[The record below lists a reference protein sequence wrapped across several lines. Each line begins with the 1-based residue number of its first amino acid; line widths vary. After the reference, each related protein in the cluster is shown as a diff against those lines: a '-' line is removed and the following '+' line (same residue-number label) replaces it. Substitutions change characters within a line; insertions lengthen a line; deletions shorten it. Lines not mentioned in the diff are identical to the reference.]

1 MKARMS
7 KENNTGKQWREFK
20 LTTFAL
26 NNKSTVILLSIII
39 ILFGLFG
46 YNTMP
51 RETFPEAVIP
61 YIFVKTIYPG
71 NSPIDIENL
80 ITRPIE
86 KEVNTIN
93 GIKEL
98 TSTSS
103 QGNSDIVVEFNAG
116 VDLGDAL
123 MDVKDAVDRA
133 KNELP
138 SDLDIDPIVMEL
150 DLNEFPIL
158 NINLSGDFSLDEL
171 KEYAEFLEEEIETF
185 SEISKVEIKGLDNRE
200 IQINIDKHKLD
211 MMELSFQNIE
221 DAVVFENMSIS
232 GGQLKINNS
241 TRSVRTIGEFKTLEE
256 IRNIVV
262 KHEKGN
268 IVYLKDVAEVV
279 DGFEDPLTLARL
291 NRQKV
296 VSVQVIK
303 KAGENVINASD
314 KIFKLLDESKL
325 EGTLPPGL
333 HIDISNDQSEWIKSM
348 VSNLENSIVIA
359 IFFVVLVL
367 YFFLGTRNALFVGIA
382 IPTSMTLSIVILNL
396 MGSTINMMVLFGLV
410 LALGMLVDN
419 AIVVI
424 ENTYRFTGKGFN
436 INEAAKRGTGEVA
449 IAITASTATTL
460 GAFVPLA
467 FWPGM
472 MGEFMKVLPVTLII
486 VLSSS
491 LFVAL
496 VIIPVFAAKFYK
508 VESTKKKPDV
518 RVVYKKSIIFF
529 GIALVALFLKINIVA
544 FFMFAGIILIL
555 SNHFFLRR
563 LSEWFR
569 ETFLVKLESFYRKAI
584 KFSLS
589 GKRPVQIIIFTTILM
604 MATMVLFNIRK
615 PKVTL
620 FPDNEP
626 SYFNLF
632 AELPVGSDIRAT
644 DEVMKV
650 FENDVYKILEPNK
663 NIVKSV
669 LTTIGQG
676 VAGENEFTFGNT
688 PNKGMITISFVD
700 YEFRKGVSTSDIM
713 KTMSDKLTH
722 KIPGIIVTI
731 EKAEMGPPTGKPI
744 NIEVSG
750 KDYSTLIG
758 LTSEIHK
765 YIEES
770 DISGI
775 ENLKMDLD
783 VGKPELIVEIN
794 RNSARRFGLST
805 AQIASTIRTSLFGKD
820 ISDFKDGEDDIPI
833 ILKFDRKY
841 REDIPSILNQK
852 ITFRSQSTGKIMQ
865 VPISSV
871 AHFSY
876 STTYSAVKRKD
887 TKRVITLF
895 SNVIEG
901 YNNTEVNQRIK
912 NVMKNFDIPEGYKYS
927 FTGEQEE
934 QQETMDFL
942 IRAMMIALSV
952 IMMILVTQF
961 NSFAKSLIIIASVF
975 FSTIGVFGG
984 IATFRMDFIIIMTG
998 IGIISLAG
1006 VVVNNAIVLIDYIDY
1021 LKEKK
1026 KAELNLTENE
1036 NLPIERSIECII
1048 EAGQT
1053 RLRPVLLTAITT
1065 ILGLFPM
1072 AIALNINFRKLVTE
1086 FNPELYFGGDTSQF
1100 WGPMAWTVIFGL
1112 SFATFLTLIVVPVMY
1127 LTGNKVKLYF
1137 INRKEKKV

>member
-1 MKARMS
+1 MKVRMS
-7 KENNTGKQWREFK
+7 KENKNGKSWREFK

-26 NNKSTVILLSIII
+26 NNKSTVFLLVII
-39 ILFGLFG
+39 ILVFGLIG
-46 YNTMP
+46 YTTMS
-51 RETFPEAVIP
+51 RETFPEVVIP
-61 YIFVKTIYPG
+61 NIFVKTIYPG
-71 NSPIDIENL
+71 NPPIDIENL
-80 ITRPIE
+80 ITRPLE
-86 KEVNTIN
+86 KEINTIN

-98 TSTSS
+98 RSTST
-103 QGNSDIVVEFNAG
+103 QDNSDIIIEFNTG
-116 VDLGDAL
+116 IDLGDAL
-123 MDVKDAVDRA
+123 QDVKDAVDRA

-138 SDLDIDPIVMEL
+138 SDLDIDPIIMDL

-171 KEYAEFLEEEIETF
+171 KVFAEFLEEEIETF
-185 SEISKVEIKGLDNRE
+185 QEISKVEIKGLDNRE

-211 MMELSFQNIE
+211 LMKLSFQNIE
-221 DAVVFENMSIS
+221 DAIVFENMSIS
-232 GGQLKINNS
+232 GGEIKINNT
-241 TRSVRTIGEFKTLEE
+241 TRSVRTIGEFKSLEE
-256 IRNIVV
+256 IRNIIV
-262 KHEKGN
+262 KHEGGN
-268 IVYLKDVAEVV
+268 IVYLKDVAYVV

-291 NRQKV
+291 NKQKV

-303 KAGENVINASD
+303 KSGENVINASD

-325 EGTLPPGL
+325 DGTLPKEL
-333 HIDISNDQSEWIKSM
+333 HIDISNDQSEWIKKM

-424 ENTYRFTGKGFN
+424 ENTYRFIGKGFPV
-436 INEAAKRGTGEVA
+436 NEAAKRGTGEVA
-449 IAITASTATTL
+449 IAISASTATTL

-496 VIIPVFAAKFYK
+496 VIIPVFAARFYK
-508 VESTKKKPDV
+508 DEKDIIIPEKKV
-518 RVVYKKSIIFF
+518 SLKKAFIAF
-529 GIALVALFLKINIVA
+529 GIGVLAFILKMNAITFIA
-544 FFMFAGIILIL
+544 ITASLLIL
-555 SNHFFLRR
+555 ANLFFLRS

-569 ETFLVKLESFYRKAI
+569 NTLLLKLENFYK
-584 KFSLS
+584 LS
-589 GKRPVQIIIFTTILM
+589 IEFALKGKRPNQILIFTVVLMIL
-604 MATMVLFNIRK
+604 TMVFFNLRM
-615 PKVTL
+615 PKVSL

-626 SYFNLF
+626 SYFSLF

-644 DEVMKV
+644 DKVMKV
-650 FENDVYKILEPNK
+650 FEKEVFDILEPRK
-663 NIVKSV
+663 EIVKSV
-669 LTTIGQG
+669 LTTIGKG
-676 VAGENEFTFGNT
+676 VVGENEFPVGNT
-688 PNKGMITISFVD
+688 PNKGMITVSFVD
-700 YEFRKGVSTSDIM
+700 YELRKGVSTSSIM
-713 KTMSDKLTH
+713 KEFSDKLTH
-722 KIPGIIVTI
+722 KIPGVIVTI
-731 EKAEMGPPTGKPI
+731 EKMEMGPPTGKPI
-744 NIEVSG
+744 NLEVTG
-750 KDYSTLIG
+750 KDYSTLID
-758 LTSEIHK
+758 LTENIQK
-765 YIEES
+765 YIKES
-770 DISGI
+770 GIDGI

-794 RNSARRFGLST
+794 RDSARRFGLST

-820 ISDFKDGEDDIPI
+820 VSDFKDGEDDIPI
-833 ILKFDRKY
+833 ILKFDKKY
-841 REDIPSILNQK
+841 RQDIPSILDQK
-852 ITFRSQSTGKIMQ
+852 ITFRSQSSGKIMQ

-871 AHFSY
+871 AGFSY

-887 TKRVITLF
+887 TKRVITLY

-901 YNNTEVNQRIK
+901 YNNNEVNQRLK
-912 NVMKNFDIPEGYKYS
+912 NALKNFDIPEGYKYK

-934 QQETMDFL
+934 QQETMGFL
-942 IRAMMIALSV
+942 IRAMFIALSI

-961 NSFAKSLIIIASVF
+961 NSFAKSFIIIASVF

-984 IATFRMDFIIIMTG
+984 IATFKMDFIIIMTG

-1026 KAELNLTENE
+1026 KAELNLSDEE
-1036 NLPIERSIECII
+1036 NLPIEISVECII

-1065 ILGLFPM
+1065 ILGLIPM
-1072 AIALNINFRKLVTE
+1072 AVALNINFRTLLTE
-1086 FNPELYFGGDTSQF
+1086 LNPDIYFGGDTSQF

-1112 SFATFLTLIVVPVMY
+1112 TFATFLTLIVVPVMY

-1137 INRKEKKV
+1137 INRKMKKA

>member
-1 MKARMS
+1 MKVIM
-7 KENNTGKQWREFK
+7 NNDNKNDKSWREFK
-20 LTTFAL
+20 LTTLAL
-26 NNKSTVILLSIII
+26 NNKSTVFLLALI
-39 ILFGLFG
+39 ILVFGLIG
-46 YNTMP
+46 YTTMS
-51 RETFPEAVIP
+51 RETFPEVVIP
-61 YIFVKTIYPG
+61 NIFVKTIYPG
-71 NSPIDIENL
+71 NPPIDIENL

-86 KEVNTIN
+86 KEINTIN

-98 TSTSS
+98 SSTST
-103 QGNSDIVVEFNAG
+103 QGNSDIIIEFNTG
-116 VDLGDAL
+116 IDLGDAL
-123 MDVKDAVDRA
+123 QDVKDAVDRA

-138 SDLDIDPIVMEL
+138 SDLDIDPIVMDL
-150 DLNEFPIL
+150 DLNEFPIM
-158 NINLSGDFSLDEL
+158 NINLSGDFSLAEL
-171 KEYAEFLEEEIETF
+171 EDFAEYLEDEIETF
-185 SEISKVEIKGLDNRE
+185 QEISKVEIKGLDNRE

-211 MMELSFQNIE
+211 LMKLSFQNIE
-221 DAVVFENMSIS
+221 DAIVFENISIS
-232 GGQLKINNS
+232 GGEIKINNS
-241 TRSVRTIGEFKTLEE
+241 TRSVRTIGEFKSIEE
-256 IRNIVV
+256 IMNIVV

-291 NRQKV
+291 NKQKV

-303 KAGENVINASD
+303 KSGENVINASD

-325 EGTLPPGL
+325 DGSLPEGL

-348 VSNLENSIVIA
+348 VSNLENSIIIA

-424 ENTYRFTGKGFN
+424 ENTYRFTGKGFPV
-436 INEAAKRGTGEVA
+436 NEAAKRGTGEVA

-496 VIIPVFAAKFYK
+496 VIIPVFAARFYK
-508 VESTKKKPDV
+508 NENDVVIPEKKVSLK
-518 RVVYKKSIIFF
+518 RAAIAF
-529 GIALVALFLKINIVA
+529 GIGSFAFVLKINVIA
-544 FFMFAGIILIL
+544 FFAITGALLIL
-555 SNHFFLRR
+555 LNLYILRR

-569 ETFLVKLESFYRKAI
+569 NTLLVKLETNYRRAI
-584 KFSLS
+584 EFSLK
-589 GKRPVQIIIFTTILM
+589 GKRPTQIIIFTVILM
-604 MATMVLFNIRK
+604 MLTMVFFNLRK
-615 PKVTL
+615 PQVNL

-626 SYFNLF
+626 SYFSLF
-632 AELPVGSDIRAT
+632 AELPVGSDIMAT
-644 DEVMKV
+644 DEIMKV
-650 FENDVYKILEPNK
+650 FENDVFEILEPRK

-669 LTTIGQG
+669 LTTIGKG
-676 VAGENEFTFGNT
+676 VVGENEFPVGDT
-688 PNKGMITISFVD
+688 PNKGMITVSFVD
-700 YEFRKGVSTSDIM
+700 YEFRKGVSTSSIM
-713 KTMSDKLTH
+713 KVMSDKLTH

-731 EKAEMGPPTGKPI
+731 EKMAMAPPTGKPI
-744 NIEVSG
+744 NLEVTG
-750 KDYSTLIG
+750 KDYSTLIE
-758 LTSEIHK
+758 LTGNIQK

-770 DISGI
+770 GIDGI

-794 RNSARRFGLST
+794 RDSARRFGLST

-820 ISDFKDGEDDIPI
+820 VSDFKDGEDDIPI
-833 ILKFDRKY
+833 ILKFEKKY
-841 REDIPSILNQK
+841 RQDIPSILDQK
-852 ITFRSQSTGKIMQ
+852 ITFRSQSSGKIMQ

-871 AHFSY
+871 AGFRY

-912 NVMKNFDIPEGYKYS
+912 NALKNFDMPEGYKYK
-927 FTGEQEE
+927 FTGEQVE

-942 IRAMMIALSV
+942 LRAMMIALSV

-1006 VVVNNAIVLIDYIDY
+1006 VVVNNAIVLMDYIDY

-1026 KAELNLTENE
+1026 KIELNLSEEET
-1036 NLPIERSIECII
+1036 LPIERAVECII

-1065 ILGLFPM
+1065 ILGLIPM
-1072 AIALNINFRKLVTE
+1072 AVALNINFRTLVTE
-1086 FNPELYFGGDTSQF
+1086 LNPDLYFGGDTSQF

-1112 SFATFLTLIVVPVMY
+1112 TFATFLTLIVVPVMY
-1127 LTGNKVKLYF
+1127 LTGNKIKLNF
-1137 INRKEKKV
+1137 LEWKNK

>member
-1 MKARMS
+1 MKVRMS
-7 KENNTGKQWREFK
+7 KENQNSKSWREFK

-26 NNKSTVILLSIII
+26 NNKSTVFLLTIII
-39 ILFGLFG
+39 VIFGLFG
-46 YNTMP
+46 YTTMS
-51 RETFPEAVIP
+51 RETFPEVVIP
-61 YIFVKTIYPG
+61 NIFVKTIYPG
-71 NSPIDIENL
+71 NPPIDIENL

-86 KEVNTIN
+86 KEINTIN
-93 GIKEL
+93 GIKDL
-98 TSTSS
+98 SSTST
-103 QGNSDIVVEFNAG
+103 QGNSDIIIEFNTG
-116 VDLGDAL
+116 TDIDDAL
-123 MDVKDAVDRA
+123 QDVKDAVERA

-138 SDLDIDPIVMEL
+138 TDLNIDPIVMDL
-150 DLNEFPIL
+150 DLNEFPIM
-158 NINLSGDFSLDEL
+158 NINLYGDFSLAEL
-171 KEYAEFLEEEIETF
+171 EDFAKYLEDEIETF
-185 SEISKVEIKGLDNRE
+185 QEISKVEIKGLDSRE
-200 IQINIDKHKLD
+200 IQINIDKNKLD
-211 MMELSFQNIE
+211 LMKLSFQNIE

-232 GGQLKINNS
+232 GGEIKINNS
-241 TRSVRTIGEFKTLEE
+241 TRSVRTIGEFRNIDE

-262 KHEKGN
+262 KHEGGN
-268 IVYLKDVAEVV
+268 IVYLKDVADVV

-291 NRQKV
+291 NKNKV

-303 KAGENVINASD
+303 KSGENVINASE
-314 KIFKLLDESKL
+314 KIFKLLENSKL
-325 EGTLPPGL
+325 DRSLPEGLY
-333 HIDISNDQSEWIKSM
+333 IDISNDQSEWIKSM

-367 YFFLGTRNALFVGIA
+367 YFFLGTRNALLVGIA

-419 AIVVI
+419 AIVVV
-424 ENTYRFTGKGFN
+424 ENTYRFTGKGFSV
-436 INEAAKRGTGEVA
+436 NEAAKRGTGEVA
-449 IAITASTATTL
+449 IAISASTATTL

-496 VIIPVFAAKFYK
+496 VIIPVFAARFYK
-508 VESTKKKPDV
+508 NEKDVIIPKKNISL
-518 RVVYKKSIIFF
+518 KKAAILF
-529 GIALVALFLKINIVA
+529 GIGVIAFFLKINAITFFFITGALLIVA
-544 FFMFAGIILIL
+544 NLYLLRPL
-555 SNHFFLRR
+555 SN
-563 LSEWFR
+563 WFR
-569 ETFLVKLESFYRKAI
+569 NTLLVKMENFYKKAI
-584 KFSLS
+584 EFSLN
-589 GKRPVQIIIFTTILM
+589 GKRPTQIIIFTVVLM
-604 MATMVLFNIRK
+604 MLTMVFFSMRK
-615 PKVTL
+615 PKVNL

-626 SYFNLF
+626 AYFTLF

-644 DEVMKV
+644 DEIMRTLEKNV
-650 FENDVYKILEPNK
+650 FELLEPQK
-663 NIVKSV
+663 KIVKSV
-669 LTTIGQG
+669 LTTIGKG
-676 VAGENEFTFGNT
+676 VVGENEFPVGDT
-688 PNKGMITISFVD
+688 PNKGMITVSFVD
-700 YEFRKGVSTSDIM
+700 NDFRKGVSTSSIM
-713 KTMSDKLTH
+713 KIISDKLTH

-731 EKAEMGPPTGKPI
+731 EKMAMSPPTGKPI
-744 NIEVSG
+744 NLEVTG
-750 KDYSTLIG
+750 KDYTTLIE
-758 LTSEIHK
+758 LTGNIQKH
-765 YIEES
+765 IEES
-770 DISGI
+770 GIDGI

-794 RNSARRFGLST
+794 RDSARRFGLST

-820 ISDFKDGEDDIPI
+820 ISDFKDGEDEIPI
-833 ILKFDRKY
+833 ILKFDKKY
-841 REDIPSILNQK
+841 RQDIPSILDQK
-852 ITFRSQSTGKIMQ
+852 ITFRSQSSGKIMQ

-871 AHFSY
+871 AGFSY
-876 STTYSAVKRKD
+876 STTYSAVKRKN
-887 TKRVITLF
+887 TKRVITLY

-912 NVMKNFDIPEGYKYS
+912 NTLKYYVMPKGYKYK
-927 FTGEQEE
+927 FTGEQED

-942 IRAMMIALSV
+942 GRAMLIALSI

-961 NSFAKSLIIIASVF
+961 NSFAKSFIIIASVF

-1026 KAELNLTENE
+1026 KVELNLSEEE
-1036 NLPIERSIECII
+1036 NLPIEISIECII

-1065 ILGLFPM
+1065 ILGLIPM
-1072 AIALNINFRKLVTE
+1072 AIALNINFRTLVTE
-1086 FNPELYFGGDTSQF
+1086 LNPDIYFGGDTSQF

-1112 SFATFLTLIVVPVMY
+1112 TLATFLTLIVVPVMY
-1127 LTGNKVKLYF
+1127 LIGNKIKLYF
-1137 INRKEKKV
+1137 KSRKIMRA

>member
-1 MKARMS
+1 MS
-7 KENNTGKQWREFK
+7 KENQNDKSWREFK

-26 NNKSTVILLSIII
+26 NNKSTVFLLTIII
-39 ILFGLFG
+39 VVFGLIG
-46 YNTMP
+46 YTTMS
-51 RETFPEAVIP
+51 RETFPEVVIP
-61 YIFVKTIYPG
+61 NIFVKTIYPG
-71 NSPIDIENL
+71 NPPIDIENL

-86 KEVNTIN
+86 KEINTIN

-98 TSTSS
+98 SSTST
-103 QGNSDIVVEFNAG
+103 QGNSDIIIEFNTG
-116 VDLGDAL
+116 IDLGDAL
-123 MDVKDAVDRA
+123 QDVKDAVDRA

-138 SDLDIDPIVMEL
+138 SDLDIDPIVMDL

-158 NINLSGDFSLDEL
+158 NINLSGDFSLAEL
-171 KEYAEFLEEEIETF
+171 EDFAEYLEDEIETF
-185 SEISKVEIKGLDNRE
+185 QEISKVEIKGLDNRE

-211 MMELSFQNIE
+211 LMKLSFQDIE
-221 DAVVFENMSIS
+221 DAIVFENISIS
-232 GGQLKINNS
+232 GGEIKINNS
-241 TRSVRTIGEFKTLEE
+241 TRSVRTIGEFKSIEE

-262 KHEKGN
+262 KHEGGN
-268 IVYLKDVAEVV
+268 IVYLKDVADVV

-291 NRQKV
+291 NKQKV

-303 KAGENVINASD
+303 KSGENVINASD
-314 KIFKLLDESKL
+314 KIFKLLEDSKL
-325 EGTLPPGL
+325 EGTLPEGL

-348 VSNLENSIVIA
+348 VSNLENSIIIA

-424 ENTYRFTGKGFN
+424 ENTYRFTGKGFPV
-436 INEAAKRGTGEVA
+436 NEAAKRGTGEVA

-496 VIIPVFAAKFYK
+496 VIIPVFAARFYK
-508 VESTKKKPDV
+508 DEKDVVIPEKKVSLK
-518 RVVYKKSIIFF
+518 RAAIAF
-529 GIALVALFLKINIVA
+529 GIGALAFILKIKVIA
-544 FFMFAGIILIL
+544 FFAITGALLIL
-555 SNHFFLRR
+555 LNLYLLRR

-569 ETFLVKLESFYRKAI
+569 NTLLVKLETNYRRAI
-584 KFSLS
+584 EFSLK
-589 GKRPVQIIIFTTILM
+589 GKRPTQIIIFTVVLM
-604 MATMVLFNIRK
+604 MLTMVFFNLRK
-615 PKVTL
+615 PQVNL
-620 FPDNEP
+620 FPENEP
-626 SYFNLF
+626 SYFSLF

-644 DEVMKV
+644 DEIMKV
-650 FENDVYKILEPNK
+650 FENDVFEILEPRK

-669 LTTIGQG
+669 LTTIGKG
-676 VAGENEFTFGNT
+676 VVGENEFPIGDT
-688 PNKGMITISFVD
+688 PNKGMITVSFVD
-700 YEFRKGVSTSDIM
+700 YEFRKGVSTSSIM
-713 KTMSDKLTH
+713 KVMSDKLTH

-731 EKAEMGPPTGKPI
+731 EKMAMGPPTGKPI
-744 NIEVSG
+744 NLEVTG
-750 KDYSTLIG
+750 KDYSTLIE
-758 LTSEIHK
+758 LTGNIQK

-770 DISGI
+770 GIDGI

-794 RNSARRFGLST
+794 RDSARRFGLST

-820 ISDFKDGEDDIPI
+820 VSDFKDGEDDIPI
-833 ILKFDRKY
+833 ILKFEKKY
-841 REDIPSILNQK
+841 RQDIPSILDQK
-852 ITFRSQSTGKIMQ
+852 ITFRSQSSGKIMQ

-871 AHFSY
+871 ASFRY

-912 NVMKNFDIPEGYKYS
+912 NALKNFDMPEGYKYK

-942 IRAMMIALSV
+942 VRAMMIALSV

-1026 KAELNLTENE
+1026 KNELNLSEE
-1036 NLPIERSIECII
+1036 ESLPVEIAIECII

-1065 ILGLFPM
+1065 ILGLIPM
-1072 AIALNINFRKLVTE
+1072 AVALNINFRTLVTE
-1086 FNPELYFGGDTSQF
+1086 LNPDLYFGGDTSQF

-1112 SFATFLTLIVVPVMY
+1112 TFATFLTLIVVPVMY

-1137 INRKEKKV
+1137 SSRKVKKA